1 MNNIYEDLTSV
12 RDQMIA
18 YSVLVKVVNEG
29 GLCGV
34 SELGETLAEKLSE
47 IIEELE

>member
-1 MNNIYEDLTSV
+1 MNNVAEDLTSV
-12 RDQMIA
+12 RDQIIA
-18 YSVLVKVVNEG
+18 YSVLVKAVNNG
-29 GLCGV
+29 GVCGV